1 MGAIP
6 FPVRLASS
14 VVVVHVLAG
23 LLSTV
28 DALAGFG
35 GEDGGHDGRV
45 ADATITPLDPADAG
59 VPGEGDLI
67 TPPPPDADT
76 QPRPAEPPRRPPEP
90 PPQPGVLRIP
100 PPPPGPAPGPHRLEE
115 LTVVGTAEARTAG
128 SAHLLKPRDLARMRY
143 DNVESVVKSV
153 PGVYARGEDGFGLR
167 PNIGI
172 RGTAPDRSKK
182 VTLMEDGVLF
192 GPAPYSAPAAYFFPL
207 VTRMDRVRVIK
218 GPGSVVFGP
227 QTVGGAI
234 DLVTRGIPFDESG
247 FIDLAAGQY
256 DYGMFHGA
264 YGASTARSGYVLEGV
279 HLRTSGFKQLDGGG
293 DTGFD
298 KNEWMWKGRY
308 LLSTDPGA
316 QQEVRLKLGY
326 SDEDSRE
333 SYLGLSDADFR
344 ATPARR
350 YAASQLDH
358 MAWHRTQI
366 VASYHAEIAQ
376 AFTVDV
382 AAYRHDFQRT
392 WRKVNHLGGTRVRNQ
407 NGVGQ
412 HLEAPISIADVLAS
426 PSDGRNALYR
436 GVLAGDSDSSGID
449 DTIYVGPNRRLFVS
463 QGVQAVAAWSGTSG
477 PVAHRLELGA
487 RLHHDR
493 IDRLHTEDGFLMRGG
508 KLVWDGLGTITT
520 SDERAWTTAIA
531 LHVADALTCGP
542 VTLTPGVR
550 VELISMRLHDRLEG
564 VEYASTPQ
572 RVVIPGVG
580 AYAALAPS
588 FGLLAGVYRGF
599 SPAIPA
605 APNTVLPETSINYEA
620 GARLSSPR
628 MRAEAIGFFND
639 YQNLTSVCGGAEGCS
654 AVGKD
659 TQADAGRAHIWGVEV
674 YANGDVVRRP
684 RLVVPLALAYT
695 YTRTKLLDAFDSSDP
710 TLGMVRAGYE
720 LPFVPRHQLAAS
732 MAVELPRGSL
742 AVAASYVAAMRE
754 IAGEGPTPPERPRTD
769 ASLVIDATARVRLTS
784 SGQAYVSVR
793 NLFDAAD
800 IAARLPFG
808 ARPNAPRWVQL
819 GTRWSF

>member
-1 MGAIP
+1 MRAIP
-6 FPVRLASS
+6 FLVRLAPSL
-14 VVVVHVLAG
+14 VVVHVLGG
-23 LLSTV
+23 LLTG
-28 DALAGFG
+28 AGAHAAVTSLG
-35 GEDGGHDGRV
+35 AV
-45 ADATITPLDPADAG
+45 DAG
-59 VPGEGDLI
+59 VPADGEPA
-67 TPPPPDADT
+67 TPAPADADT
-76 QPRPAEPPRRPPEP
+76 PPPPEP
-90 PPQPGVLRIP
+90 PPPPMPPGRPL
-100 PPPPGPAPGPHRLEE
+100 PPPPGPPPAAHRLEE
-115 LTVVGTAEARTAG
+115 LTVVGTSEARTAG
-128 SAHLLKPRDLARMRY
+128 SAQILKPRDLARMRY

-153 PGVYARGEDGFGLR
+153 PGIYARGEDGFGLR

-182 VTLMEDGVLF
+182 VTLMEDGILF

-234 DLVTRGIPFDESG
+234 DLVTRGVPFDESA
-247 FIDLAAGQY
+247 FVDLAAGQY
-256 DYGMFHGA
+256 GYGMFHGA

-308 LLSTDPGA
+308 LLSTDPDA

-333 SYLGLSDADFR
+333 SYLGLGDADFR
-344 ATPARR
+344 ATPLRR

-366 VASYHAEIAQ
+366 VASYHAEFAR
-376 AFTVDV
+376 AFTFDV

-392 WRKVNHLGGTRVRNQ
+392 WRKVNHLGGTRVKNA

-412 HLEAPISIADVLAS
+412 HLEAPISIADVLGN
-426 PSDGRNALYR
+426 PSDGRNAILR
-436 GVLAGDSDSSGID
+436 SVLAGESDSGGID

-463 QGVQAVAAWSGTSG
+463 QGVQAVATWSGTSG
-477 PVAHRLELGA
+477 PIGHRLELGA
-487 RLHHDR
+487 RLHYDR

-508 KLVWDGLGTITT
+508 QLVWDGLGTITT
-520 SDERAWTTAIA
+520 SDERAWTAAVA
-531 LHVADALTCGP
+531 LHLADALTYGP

-550 VELISMRLHDRLEG
+550 IELISMRLRDRMAG

-572 RVVIPGVG
+572 RVVIPGMG
-580 AYAALAPS
+580 AFAALTPS

-620 GARLSSPR
+620 GARWSNPR
-628 MRAEAIGFFND
+628 MRAEAIAFFND

-659 TQADAGRAHIWGVEV
+659 TQADAGRAHIWGAEL
-674 YANGDVVRRP
+674 YANGDVLRGP
-684 RLVVPLALAYT
+684 RLVVPVALAYT

-710 TLGMVRAGYE
+710 TLGMVKAGYE
-720 LPFVPRHQLAAS
+720 LPFVPRHQLTAS
-732 MAVELPRGSL
+732 TAVEVPRGSL
-742 AVAASYVAAMRE
+742 AIAATYVSAMRE

-769 ASLVIDATARVRLTS
+769 ASLVVDATARVRVTS
-784 SGQAYVSVR
+784 WGQAYVSVR
-793 NLFDAAD
+793 NLFDTAD

-808 ARPNAPRWVQL
+808 ARPNAPRWVQV